1 MFNRNIAIDKDD
13 TLNYLTFDICKAA
26 GLKEIPTLDV
36 IKSGDA
42 SKEFYEARKAFFSE
56 PSNFSNAPYGIA
68 KKIVEIAK
76 EHNFN
81 PLICTKT
88 MSGHP
93 RGDEIVAHKFK
104 FLREHFPET
113 EAMIVLGR
121 KFPDAIGMID
131 DSLSNCLHFNSTANR
146 PFLVWNHQIGT
157 TEVLNSFY
165 MYVDDFY
172 KESKKEEID
181 VSDHRFIILKTDD
194 DGNDFLSAEYI
205 FDNDIDI
212 DNYTLIGSY
221 FGIDSTINEIQIND
235 YHIDNRLWDKTPI
248 ERELLFKQFKKEH
261 ALEIGTLEMIDV
273 LIFNSESAIRSY
285 SKP

>member
-13 TLNYLTFDICKAA
+13 TLNYLTLDICKAA
-26 GLKEIPTLDV
+26 GLKDIPTLDV

-42 SKEFYEARKAFFSE
+42 SKEFYEAREAFFSE
-56 PSNFSNAPYGIA
+56 PSNFSNAPYGLAHDI
-68 KKIVEIAK
+68 IEIAK

-121 KFPDAIGMID
+121 KFPDAIGLID
-131 DSLSNCLHFNSTANR
+131 DSLSNCLHFNSTENR
-146 PFLVWNHQIGT
+146 PFLVWNHQTAT
-157 TEVLNSFY
+157 THTLNAFY
-165 MYVDDFY
+165 MYADDFY
-172 KESKKEEID
+172 QTLKEEKVD
-181 VSDHRFIILKTDD
+181 VAPYRYIMIITDD
-194 DGNDFLSAEYI
+194 DGNEFLSAEYTTH
-205 FDNDIDI
+205 NDLDK
-212 DNYTLIGSY
+212 YTLIGSY
-221 FGIDSTINEIQIND
+221 LGVDSTINEIQFND
-235 YHIDNRLWDKTPI
+235 YYIDNDLWNKTPE
-248 ERELLFKQFKKEH
+248 EREELFKQFKDEH
-261 ALEIGTLEMIDV
+261 ALEIGTIEMIDV
-273 LIFNSESAIRSY
+273 LTFNAESAIRSY